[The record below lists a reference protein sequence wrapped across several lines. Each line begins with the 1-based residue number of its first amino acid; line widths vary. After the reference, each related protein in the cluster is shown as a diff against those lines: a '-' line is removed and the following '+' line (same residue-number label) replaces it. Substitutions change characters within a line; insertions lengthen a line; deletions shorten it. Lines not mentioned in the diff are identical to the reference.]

1 MCIEF
6 RRYAKVEL
14 IRCPS
19 AAETERRQTF
29 RDEIVGQLP
38 FDLIGL
44 DDTLPSVE
52 ISVSEAEDSTS
63 SHYDTLK
70 KHHISGAYPN
80 LRCNVT
86 N

>member
-6 RRYAKVEL
+6 RRYARVEL

-52 ISVSEAEDSTS
+52 ISVSEAEDSTNS
-63 SHYDTLK
+63 QYDTFK
-70 KHHISGAYPN
+70 KHNISGTHPN
-80 LRCNVT
+80 L
-86 N
+86 

>member
-38 FDLIGL
+38 FDLIGM
-44 DDTLPSVE
+44 DDTLPSAE
-52 ISVSEAEDSTS
+52 IAVSGQRAQKTVTMILL
-63 SHYDTLK
+63 TLETM
-70 KHHISGAYPN
+70 I
-80 LRCNVT
+80 
-86 N
+86 